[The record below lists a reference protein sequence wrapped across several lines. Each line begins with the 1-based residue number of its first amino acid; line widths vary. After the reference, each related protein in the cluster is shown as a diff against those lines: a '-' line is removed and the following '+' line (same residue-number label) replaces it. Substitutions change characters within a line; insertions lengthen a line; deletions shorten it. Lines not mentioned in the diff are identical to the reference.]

1 MRAIDASLK
10 LWVGGLSDKITWKS
24 LDKHFEQYAK
34 PSIVDLMKR
43 GTACISYKTEEEVL
57 GAIATLNGTELDGK
71 TIEVDAWTKPDRSER
86 RERKGKKEDGED
98 GVSEDGEDKPKRKR
112 GGKKNKK
119 EAPGKQVIQGGKFAK
134 KQMQQQKKG
143 KGKGKGGQDDKYRK
157 KLQDIDHSCKVWL
170 GGLPNE
176 VSIKEAIGFFESV
189 GKPKV
194 IDIRRKGTA
203 CVAFASESDALSAIS
218 TLNGSELKGKTIQVD
233 EWTKPDRSERRGKKG
248 KDDDDA

>member
-71 TIEVDAWTKPDRSER
+71 TIEVDAWTKPDKSER

-119 EAPGKQVIQGGKFAK
+119 EAPGKQVNQGGKFAK
-134 KQMQQQKKG
+134 KQMLQQKTSRG
-143 KGKGKGGQDDKYRK
+143 FENGK
-157 KLQDIDHSCKVWL
+157 KLQNIDHSCKVWL